1 MTRGKINFVRV
12 LMLILLLFGFYTL
25 GTNYSKLNL
34 IGFIIALIFCTVYW
48 IGGEID
54 WKYSDENPKSKGSSN
69 ITKSSGSTFG
79 QTINLI
85 AAFCGIIG
93 FIMMLMKGCS

>member
-1 MTRGKINFVRV
+1 
-12 LMLILLLFGFYTL
+12 MLILLFFGFYTL

-54 WKYSDENPKSKGSSN
+54 WKYSDENPKSKGSNN
-69 ITKSSGSTFG
+69 ITRSSGSTFG